1 MNKSKIIAS
10 NRKASFEYFLSDSYE
25 AGIVLLGTEIKA
37 IREGKVNLSESYVT
51 AYKNE
56 IWLNNCHIGP
66 YSAASTNNHDSI
78 RPKKLLLHKEQIVKL
93 STAAKMTGHTLIAL
107 KMYLKSHR
115 IKVQISMAKGKKL
128 YDKRRSIKEK
138 EQNREMRRGILR
150 DI

>member
-51 AYKNE
+51 AHKNE

-66 YSAASTNNHDSI
+66 YSAASMNNHDSI
-78 RPKKLLLHKEQIVKL
+78 RPKKLLLHKDQIFKL
-93 STAAKMTGHTLIAL
+93 STFAKMSGYTLIAV

-115 IKVQISMAKGKKL
+115 IKIQISVGKGKKL
-128 YDKRRSIKEK
+128 HDKRRSIKEK
-138 EQNREMRRGILR
+138 EQKREMRRKLLQ